1 AVHPLRERRPCRGE
15 LIQIDGSPHAWFEG
29 RSSRCTLIVFIDD
42 ATGELMSLAF
52 WPQETTE
59 SYMSGLQGYLAEH
72 GRPVSLY
79 SDKHSIFR
87 INTETAD
94 GNTVTQFGRAVEA
107 LDIDIIHANTP
118 QAKGRV
124 ERVNR
129 TLQDRLIK
137 EMRLEGIDN
146 IE

>member
-1 AVHPLRERRPCRGE
+1 
-15 LIQIDGSPHAWFEG
+15 
-29 RSSRCTLIVFIDD
+29 
-42 ATGELMSLAF
+42 MSLAF